1 LDSFCDLM
9 MTFDASFGPTP
20 SVGFRWVHGPAGPQL
35 VAEQLGPFTHGW
47 TTRQLELRGTAEVER
62 AGWDRVAE
70 AAGVDPGAI
79 ARVRQVHGTS
89 VYDASAPEVFAAS
102 KRDADIIVSGDE
114 RIAVAVQVA
123 DCVPLLIADTETG
136 RVVAAH
142 AGWRGTAADAAGV
155 AVAALAPNR
164 SLTSVIAALGPSIGP
179 CCYRVG
185 DELHT
190 AFGNAGWSPP
200 ELDRWFVKRNG
211 DLYLDLWQANLDQL
225 ARAGVSD
232 SNVTASRLCTSCHPN
247 WFHSY
252 RREGAGAGRLVGFIR
267 SA

>member
-1 LDSFCDLM
+1 M
-9 MTFDASFGPTP
+9 MTFDASFVSIP
-20 SVGFRWVHGPAGPQL
+20 SAGFRWVHGPAGPQL
-35 VAEQLGPFTHGW
+35 VAEQLGRFTHGW
-47 TTRQLELRGTAEVER
+47 TTRQLELRGIAEVER

-89 VYDASAPEVFAAS
+89 VYDASASEVFAAS

-114 RIAVAVQVA
+114 RIALAVQVA

-155 AVAALAPNR
+155 AVAALATNGG
-164 SLTSVIAALGPSIGP
+164 LTSVIAALGPSIGP

-185 DELHT
+185 AELHT
-190 AFGNAGWSPP
+190 AFGKAGWSPS

-225 ARAGVSD
+225 ARAGVLD
-232 SNVTASRLCTSCHPN
+232 SHMSVSRLCTSCHPK

-252 RREGAGAGRLVGFIR
+252 RREGAGTGRLAGFIR
-267 SA
+267 SARR

>member
-1 LDSFCDLM
+1 M
-9 MTFDASFGPTP
+9 MTTDARFGPTP
-20 SVGFRWVHGPAGPQL
+20 SAGFRWVHGPAGPQL
-35 VAEQLGPFTHGW
+35 LAAQLGPFTHGW

-70 AAGVDPGAI
+70 AAGVDHGAI
-79 ARVRQVHGTS
+79 ARVRQVHGTA
-89 VYDASAPEVFAAS
+89 VYGASASAVFAAS
-102 KRDADIIVSGDE
+102 KNDADIIVSGDE
-114 RIAVAVQVA
+114 RIVVAVQVA

-155 AVAALAPNR
+155 AVTALAPNR
-164 SLTSVIAALGPSIGP
+164 SVASVIAALGPSIGP

-185 DELHT
+185 AELHT
-190 AFGNAGWSPP
+190 AFGKAGWSPR

-232 SNVTASRLCTSCHPN
+232 SNVSVSRLCTSCHPD

-252 RREGAGAGRLVGFIR
+252 RREGAGAGRLAGFIR
-267 SA
+267 SARR